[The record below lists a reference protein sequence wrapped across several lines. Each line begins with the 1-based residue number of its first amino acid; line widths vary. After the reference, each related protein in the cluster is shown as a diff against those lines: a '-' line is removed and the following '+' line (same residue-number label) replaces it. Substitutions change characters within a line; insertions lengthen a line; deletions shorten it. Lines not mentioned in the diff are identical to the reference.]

1 MSNEYK
7 NNKWDSEGVKRDGN
21 GNGKVGGDGKRVPEH
36 GKFYTMLCGNR
47 PKSEGDCMFAVDFR
61 VDGDT
66 LFVALPCAKGDS
78 SEIVEVKGI
87 KVRKVP
93 ENDYKGAVMAIFI
106 AVELGIMESVA
117 GTDGMK
123 LSDIKF
129 DRETHSWCSFWRK

>member
-21 GNGKVGGDGKRVPEH
+21 GKVGGDGKIVPEH
-36 GKFYTMLCGNR
+36 GKFYTMICGNR
-47 PKSEGDCMFAVDFR
+47 PKSEGDCMFSVDFR

-66 LFVALPCAKGDS
+66 LFVVLQCANGDS
-78 SEIVEVKGI
+78 SEVIEVKGI
-87 KVRKVP
+87 HVRKVP
-93 ENDYKGAVMAIFI
+93 ENDYKAAVMALFI

-117 GTDGMK
+117 GTEGMK

-129 DRETHSWCSFWRK
+129 DRETHSWYSFWRK